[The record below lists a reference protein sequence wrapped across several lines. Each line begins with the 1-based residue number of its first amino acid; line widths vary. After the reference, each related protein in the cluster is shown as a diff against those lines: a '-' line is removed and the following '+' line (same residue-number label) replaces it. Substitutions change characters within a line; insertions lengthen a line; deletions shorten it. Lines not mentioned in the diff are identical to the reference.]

1 MMNVE
6 GELFRVENI
15 SKTYQNG
22 EQITRALD
30 NISFEVARGEMV
42 AIMGSSGSGKSTL
55 LNILGALDE
64 PNLGKIYLNGDYQEN
79 YFKEPFA
86 TENRKNNI
94 GFVFQNF
101 SLLNDLTVR
110 ENVELPLMLKE
121 EKKNNIKYKVEETV
135 KLVGLENK
143 LDNSI
148 SNLSGG
154 QQQRVAIARAIIAQP
169 QILLADEPTGNLD
182 YNTSMEIMELFT
194 SLQKQIQQTMI
205 IVTHDPIVATYADRV
220 LFFHDGKKKME
231 YKNEEDKDNFSEILN
246 VFRQISKK
254 E

>member
-1 MMNVE
+1 MSIE
-6 GELFRVENI
+6 KQFFKVENI

-22 EQITRALD
+22 EQMINALEA
-30 NISFEVARGEMV
+30 ISFEVARGEMV

-64 PNLGKIYLNGDYQEN
+64 PDTGKIYLDEIYQEN

-110 ENVELPLMLKE
+110 ENVELPLILKE
-121 EKKNNIKYKVEETV
+121 KNKKEIKSKVE
-135 KLVGLENK
+135 KIIKMVGLEK
-143 LDNSI
+143 KIDSSI
-148 SNLSGG
+148 TSLSGG

-182 YNTSMEIMELFT
+182 YNTSLEIMELFIE
-194 SLQKQIQQTMI
+194 LEKQVQQTII
-205 IVTHDPIVATYADRV
+205 IVTHDPIVATYANRV
-220 LFFHDGKKKME
+220 LFFHDGKKKVE
-231 YKNEEDKDNFSEILN
+231 YENEPGKDNFSEILQ
-246 VFRQISKK
+246 VFRKIS
-254 E
+254 

>member
-1 MMNVE
+1 MSIE
-6 GELFRVENI
+6 KQFFKVENI

-22 EQITRALD
+22 EQMINALEA
-30 NISFEVARGEMV
+30 ISFEVARGEMV

-64 PNLGKIYLNGDYQEN
+64 PDTGKIYLDEIYQEN

-110 ENVELPLMLKE
+110 ENVELPLILKE
-121 EKKNNIKYKVEETV
+121 KNKKEIKSKVE
-135 KLVGLENK
+135 KIIKMVGLEK
-143 LDNSI
+143 KIDSSI
-148 SNLSGG
+148 TSLSGG

-182 YNTSMEIMELFT
+182 YNTSLEIMELFIE
-194 SLQKQIQQTMI
+194 LQKQVQQTII
-205 IVTHDPIVATYADRV
+205 IVTHDPIVATYANRV
-220 LFFHDGKKKME
+220 LFFHDGKKKVE
-231 YKNEEDKDNFSEILN
+231 YENEPGKDNFSEILQ
-246 VFRQISKK
+246 VFRKIS
-254 E
+254 

>member
-1 MMNVE
+1 MSIE
-6 GELFRVENI
+6 KQFFKVENI

-22 EQITRALD
+22 EQMINALEA
-30 NISFEVARGEMV
+30 ISFEVARGEMV

-64 PNLGKIYLNGDYQEN
+64 PDTGKIYLDEIYQEN

-110 ENVELPLMLKE
+110 ENVELPLILKE
-121 EKKNNIKYKVEETV
+121 KNKKEIKSKVE
-135 KLVGLENK
+135 KIIKMVGLEK
-143 LDNSI
+143 KIDSSI
-148 SNLSGG
+148 TSLSGG
-154 QQQRVAIARAIIAQP
+154 QQQRVAIAIAIIAQP

-182 YNTSMEIMELFT
+182 YNTSLEIMELFIE
-194 SLQKQIQQTMI
+194 LQKQVQQTII
-205 IVTHDPIVATYADRV
+205 IVTHDPIVATYANRV
-220 LFFHDGKKKME
+220 LFFHDGKKKVE
-231 YKNEEDKDNFSEILN
+231 YENEPGKDNFSEILQ
-246 VFRQISKK
+246 VFRKIS
-254 E
+254 